1 MPGKRNSFVKF
12 DDWDSDLE
20 DGSYMAK
27 GRLIVNQVVN
37 RFQRGFKKRGEKL
50 RTAPEVSKLSLLRQK
65 LVKVFIT
72 KEEILDPQEPFLQ
85 KLNVFFVAVCVLGV
99 SFDPLFFYIPL
110 LDHNESCLDL
120 DEDMTVVAC
129 VLRTFFDA
137 LYLLHIICMFH
148 TGFIAPYTRV
158 FGRGQLVKDRKAI
171 ARRYT
176 FYCIVDVLAILPLP
190 QIVILLIVPNVD
202 KPAPLVTKEA
212 LKWVIFSQYIF
223 RLLRIHPLYQE
234 IKRTSGTFFET
245 AWAGA
250 VMNLFLYML
259 ASHVLGSLWYLLS
272 IERKHRCWT
281 DAIRNNNTSITNY
294 LYCTKDKIQ
303 LITPDFLLKDCSLI
317 DPDNATNSTSFFD
330 FGIYLPAL
338 KSRVTDHKNFSKK
351 FMYCFWWGLRNLSS
365 LGQNLNT
372 STFEGEICFAVFIA
386 ITGLI
391 LFALII
397 GNMQKY
403 LMSTSV
409 RVEEMRVQ
417 RQDAERWMS
426 HRKLP
431 ETLRER
437 IRRHE
442 QYKWQQTRGVEENDL
457 IRSLPKDIRRDVKR
471 HLCLNLLMRVPMFE
485 KMDEQLL
492 DAMCA
497 HLKPV
502 LYTEKSIIT
511 REGDPVEEMIFIM
524 RGNLETMTTNGGR
537 TGFFNSVNLTEGDF
551 CGDELLTWAL
561 DPTSTQNL
569 PTSTRTVQV
578 KAQSEVEAFAL
589 LAEDLKTVASQYRRL
604 HSKQLQ
610 HTFKYYSQQWKTWA
624 ACFIQAAWRRHWR
637 RVLEKALKEE
647 EEGRLKNALAKQ
659 LGTPSSFGAT
669 ISASRFAANILKTV
683 RNNGSEH
690 ARLSPRLPPL
700 LPQKPAEPDFSKTDS
715 N

>member
-1 MPGKRNSFVKF
+1 
-12 DDWDSDLE
+12 
-20 DGSYMAK
+20 MAN
-27 GRLIVNQVVN
+27 GRLNVNQVVN
-37 RFQRGFKKRGEKL
+37 RCQRGENS

-65 LVKVFIT
+65 VVKVFKT

-99 SFDPLFFYIPL
+99 SFDPLFSYIPL
-110 LDHNESCLDL
+110 LAHNESCLDL

-137 LYLLHIICMFH
+137 LYLLHIICMFR

-158 FGRGQLVKDRKAI
+158 LGRGQLVKDQKAI

-176 FYCIVDVLAILPLP
+176 LYFIVDVLAILPLP

-202 KPAPLVTKEA
+202 KPAPFVTKEA

-223 RLLRIHPLYQE
+223 RLLRIHPLFQE

-372 STFEGEICFAVFIA
+372 STSEGEICFAVFIA

-391 LFALII
+391 LLALII
-397 GNMQKY
+397 GNIQKY
-403 LMSTSV
+403 LMSTFVSTSD

-417 RQDAERWMS
+417 RQGAKRWMS

-437 IRRHE
+437 IRKHE
-442 QYKWQQTRGVEENDL
+442 QYKWQETRGVEENDL
-457 IRSLPKDIRRDVKR
+457 IRGLPEDLRRDVKR
-471 HLCLNLLMRVPMFE
+471 HLCLNLLRRVPMFE

-497 HLKPV
+497 HLKSV
-502 LYTEKSIIT
+502 LYTEKSIII
-511 REGDPVEEMIFIM
+511 REGYPVEAMIFIM
-524 RGNLETMTTNGGR
+524 RGNLETMTTNGGI
-537 TGFFNSVNLTEGDF
+537 TGFFNSVNLTKGDF
-551 CGDELLTWAL
+551 CGEELLTWAL
-561 DPTSTQNL
+561 DPDSTQNL

-578 KAQSEVEAFAL
+578 KAQSEVEAFAM
-589 LAEDLKTVASQYRRL
+589 LAEDLKTVASEYRHL
-604 HSKQLQ
+604 HSEQLR
-610 HTFKYYSQQWKTWA
+610 HTFRYYSQQWRTWA
-624 ACFIQAAWRRHWR
+624 ARFIQAAWRRHCR
-637 RVLEKALKEE
+637 RVLENELKE

-683 RNNGSEH
+683 RNNGSEN

>member
-1 MPGKRNSFVKF
+1 MAHKRSKFVKF
-12 DDWDSDLE
+12 VDWDSDTE
-20 DGSYMAK
+20 DGSCLATGK
-27 GRLIVNQVVN
+27 LVVNQVVN
-37 RFQRGFKKRGEKL
+37 RLQRGFKKRGEKL
-50 RTAPEVSKLSLLRQK
+50 KTAQKVSKLSVVRNK
-65 LVKVFIT
+65 LVKVFKT

-110 LDHNESCLDL
+110 LNHGESCLDL
-120 DEDMTVVAC
+120 DGDMEIVAC

-137 LYLLHIICMFH
+137 LYVLHIICQFH
-148 TGFIAPYTRV
+148 TGFIAPTSRV
-158 FGRGQLVKDRKAI
+158 FGRGQLVKDRTAI
-171 ARRYT
+171 ARRYL
-176 FYCIVDVLAILPLP
+176 FYFIVDVLAILPIP
-190 QIVILLIVPNVD
+190 QLVILLIVPNVN
-202 KPAPLVTKEA
+202 KPEPLVTNEA

-223 RLLRIHPLYQE
+223 RLVRIYPLYQE

-250 VMNLFLYML
+250 AMNLFLYML

-281 DAIRNNNTSITNY
+281 DASKAHNRSDTNY
-294 LYCTKDKIQ
+294 LYCTKSADPT
-303 LITPDFLLKDCSLI
+303 ITPTFLGVDCQLKD
-317 DPDNATNSTSFFD
+317 PDSETGPSTYFD
-330 FGIYLPAL
+330 FGIFLPAL
-338 KSRVTDHKNFSKK
+338 QSGVTDDKDFSKK
-351 FMYCFWWGLRNLSS
+351 FLYCFWWGLRNLSS
-365 LGQNLNT
+365 LGQNLST

-386 ITGLI
+386 VTGLI
-391 LFALII
+391 LFSLII

-426 HRKLP
+426 HRMLP
-431 ETLRER
+431 ENLRDR
-437 IRRHE
+437 IRRYE
-442 QYKWQQTRGVEENDL
+442 QYKWQETRGVEEDTL

-485 KMDEQLL
+485 KMDDQLL

-497 HLKPV
+497 RLKPV

-524 RGNLETMTTNGGR
+524 RGNLETMTTDGGR
-537 TGFFNSVNLTEGDF
+537 SGFFNSVNLTEGDF

-561 DPTSTQNL
+561 DPNSSHNL

-589 LAEDLKTVASQYRRL
+589 MADDLKSVASQYRRL

-637 RVLEKALKEE
+637 RTLEKALKEQ
-647 EEGRLKNALAKQ
+647 EEGELQNALANE
-659 LGTPSSFGAT
+659 LGSPTSLGST
-669 ISASRFAANILKTV
+669 IRASRFAANILKTV

-690 ARLSPRLPPL
+690 VRLSPRLPPM
-700 LPQKPAEPDFSKTDS
+700 LPQKPAEPDFSKTDQR
-715 N
+715 